1 MTVTGVCVCV
11 CVCVH
16 VCMCEVYIC
25 MHLCMVFDRSA
36 MEILSSLQIATLEDL
51 GTRVDE
57 VG

>member
-1 MTVTGVCVCV
+1 MCVCL